1 MLLKTSLVLHQRNI
15 WILIN
20 LIDLKKKIFSI
31 LQIIITVFFVY
42 FTLSNLDLSKLFK
55 LLKSVN
61 VVYLVLAS
69 FIYFSSQIISSE
81 RLRYILNYNE
91 FFISFK
97 KNFTLYLI
105 GLFYNFFIPGGIGG
119 DAYKS
124 FLMNK
129 KFDWKLSKVVKL
141 ILLDRMIG
149 LGVLC
154 CILVGLYELI
164 FLSFNFIYLILT
176 VFIFYVIGYYLV
188 KVIFKNQNIFW
199 KSFIYSTASHFI
211 QFISL
216 LIILYSLGIE
226 NSYFEI
232 IIVFILSSIFSVF
245 SFGGIGIREY
255 IFLSSASIL
264 SFSPE
269 LAASIGLLFT
279 ISAAISSLP
288 GLKFVFSKPDFLK

>member
-1 MLLKTSLVLHQRNI
+1 MKN
-15 WILIN
+15 
-20 LIDLKKKIFSI
+20 KIFSI
-31 LQIIITVFFVY
+31 LQIVITVFFVY
-42 FTLSNLDLSKLFK
+42 FTISNLDLSKLFEV
-55 LLKSVN
+55 LNNINIL
-61 VVYLVLAS
+61 YLIIAAS
-69 FIYFSSQIISSE
+69 IYFSSQIISSE
-81 RLRYILNYNE
+81 RLRYILNDNK
-91 FFISFK
+91 FIISFK
-97 KNFTLYLI
+97 QNFTLYLI

-129 KFDWKLSKVVKL
+129 KFNWKLSKVVKL
-141 ILLDRMIG
+141 LLLDRLIG

-154 CILVGLYELI
+154 CILIGLYEII
-164 FLSFNFIYLILT
+164 FLNFNFIFLILT
-176 VFIFYVIGYYLV
+176 LCLLSIIGYYMV
-188 KVIFKNQNIFW
+188 KLIFKNQNIFW
-199 KSFIYSTASHFI
+199 KSFLYSLASHTI

-216 LIILYSLGIE
+216 FIILYSLGIE
-226 NSYFEI
+226 DSYFEI

-279 ISAAISSLP
+279 ISAAMSSLP
-288 GLKFVFSKPDFLK
+288 GLKFIISKPNYLK

>member
-1 MLLKTSLVLHQRNI
+1 MKN
-15 WILIN
+15 
-20 LIDLKKKIFSI
+20 KIFSI
-31 LQIIITVFFVY
+31 LQIVITVFFVY
-42 FTLSNLDLSKLFK
+42 FTVSNLDLSKLFEV
-55 LLKSVN
+55 LNNINIL
-61 VVYLVLAS
+61 YLIIAAS
-69 FIYFSSQIISSE
+69 IYFSSQIISSE
-81 RLRYILNYNE
+81 RLRYILSDNK
-91 FFISFK
+91 FIISFK
-97 KNFTLYLI
+97 QNFTLYLI

-124 FLMNK
+124 YLMNK
-129 KFDWKLSKVVKL
+129 KFNWKLSKVVKL
-141 ILLDRMIG
+141 LLLDRLIG

-154 CILVGLYELI
+154 CILIGLYEII
-164 FLSFNFIYLILT
+164 FLNFNFIYLILT
-176 VFIFYVIGYYLV
+176 LCFLSIIGYYMV
-188 KVIFKNQNIFW
+188 KLIFKNQNIFW
-199 KSFIYSTASHFI
+199 KSFLYSLANHTI

-216 LIILYSLGIE
+216 FIILYSLGIE
-226 NSYFEI
+226 DGYFEI

>member
-1 MLLKTSLVLHQRNI
+1 MKN
-15 WILIN
+15 
-20 LIDLKKKIFSI
+20 KIFSI
-31 LQIIITVFFVY
+31 LQIVITVFFVY
-42 FTLSNLDLSKLFK
+42 FTVSNLDLSKLFEV
-55 LLKSVN
+55 LNNINIL
-61 VVYLVLAS
+61 YLIIAAS
-69 FIYFSSQIISSE
+69 IYFSSQIISSE
-81 RLRYILNYNE
+81 RLRYILNDNK
-91 FFISFK
+91 FIISFK
-97 KNFTLYLI
+97 QNFTLYLI

-129 KFDWKLSKVVKL
+129 KFNWKLSKVVKL
-141 ILLDRMIG
+141 LLLDRLIG

-154 CILVGLYELI
+154 CILIGLYEII
-164 FLSFNFIYLILT
+164 FLKFNFIYLILT
-176 VFIFYVIGYYLV
+176 LCFLSIIGYYIV
-188 KVIFKNQNIFW
+188 KLIFKNQNIFW
-199 KSFIYSTASHFI
+199 KSFLYSIASHTI

-216 LIILYSLGIE
+216 LIILYSLGIDD
-226 NSYFEI
+226 SYFEI

-279 ISAAISSLP
+279 ISAAMSSLP
-288 GLKFVFSKPDFLK
+288 GLKFIISKPNYLK

>member
-1 MLLKTSLVLHQRNI
+1 MKN
-15 WILIN
+15 
-20 LIDLKKKIFSI
+20 KIFSI
-31 LQIIITVFFVY
+31 LQIVITVFFIY
-42 FTLSNLDLSKLFK
+42 FTVSNLDLSKLFE
-55 LLKSVN
+55 LLN
-61 VVYLVLAS
+61 NINILYLIIAAS
-69 FIYFSSQIISSE
+69 IYFSSQIISSE
-81 RLRYILNYNE
+81 RLRYILNDNK
-91 FFISFK
+91 FIISFK
-97 KNFTLYLI
+97 QNFTLYLI

-129 KFDWKLSKVVKL
+129 KFNWKLSKVVKL
-141 ILLDRMIG
+141 LLLDRLIG

-154 CILVGLYELI
+154 CILIGLYEII
-164 FLSFNFIYLILT
+164 FLKFNFIYLILT
-176 VFIFYVIGYYLV
+176 LCFLSIIGYYIV
-188 KVIFKNQNIFW
+188 KLIFKNQNIFW
-199 KSFIYSTASHFI
+199 KSFLYSIASHTI

-226 NSYFEI
+226 DSYFEI

-279 ISAAISSLP
+279 ISAAMSSLP
-288 GLKFVFSKPDFLK
+288 GLKFIISKPNYLK

>member
-1 MLLKTSLVLHQRNI
+1 MKN
-15 WILIN
+15 
-20 LIDLKKKIFSI
+20 KIFSI
-31 LQIIITVFFVY
+31 LQIVITVFFIY
-42 FTLSNLDLSKLFK
+42 FTVSNLDLSKLFE
-55 LLKSVN
+55 LLN
-61 VVYLVLAS
+61 NINILYLIIAAS
-69 FIYFSSQIISSE
+69 IYFSSQIISSE
-81 RLRYILNYNE
+81 RLRYILNDNK
-91 FFISFK
+91 FIISFK
-97 KNFTLYLI
+97 QNFTLYLI

-129 KFDWKLSKVVKL
+129 KFNWKLSKVVKL
-141 ILLDRMIG
+141 LLLDRLIG

-154 CILVGLYELI
+154 CILIVLYEII
-164 FLSFNFIYLILT
+164 FLNFNFIYLILT
-176 VFIFYVIGYYLV
+176 LCLLSIIGYYMV
-188 KVIFKNQNIFW
+188 KLIFKNQNIFW
-199 KSFIYSTASHFI
+199 KSFLYSLASHTI

-216 LIILYSLGIE
+216 FIILYSLGIE
-226 NSYFEI
+226 DSYFEI

-288 GLKFVFSKPDFLK
+288 GLKFIISKPDYLK

>member
-1 MLLKTSLVLHQRNI
+1 MKN
-15 WILIN
+15 
-20 LIDLKKKIFSI
+20 KIFSI
-31 LQIIITVFFVY
+31 LQIVITVFFVY
-42 FTLSNLDLSKLFK
+42 FTVSNLDLSKLFEV
-55 LLKSVN
+55 LNNINIL
-61 VVYLVLAS
+61 YLIIAAS
-69 FIYFSSQIISSE
+69 IYFSSQIISSE
-81 RLRYILNYNE
+81 RLRYILNDNK
-91 FFISFK
+91 FIISFK
-97 KNFTLYLI
+97 QNFTLYLI

-129 KFDWKLSKVVKL
+129 KFNWKLSKVVKL
-141 ILLDRMIG
+141 LLLDRLIG

-154 CILVGLYELI
+154 CILIGLYEII
-164 FLSFNFIYLILT
+164 FLKFNFIYLILT
-176 VFIFYVIGYYLV
+176 LCFLSIIGYYMV
-188 KVIFKNQNIFW
+188 KLIFKNQNIFW
-199 KSFIYSTASHFI
+199 KSFLYSLASHTI

-216 LIILYSLGIE
+216 FIILYSLGIE
-226 NSYFEI
+226 DSYFEI

-279 ISAAISSLP
+279 ISAAMSSLP
-288 GLKFVFSKPDFLK
+288 GLKFIISNQTT

>member
-1 MLLKTSLVLHQRNI
+1 MKN
-15 WILIN
+15 
-20 LIDLKKKIFSI
+20 KIFSI
-31 LQIIITVFFVY
+31 LQIVITVFFIY
-42 FTLSNLDLSKLFK
+42 FTVSNLDLSKLFE
-55 LLKSVN
+55 LLN
-61 VVYLVLAS
+61 NINILYLIIAAS
-69 FIYFSSQIISSE
+69 IYFSSQIISSE
-81 RLRYILNYNE
+81 RLRYILNDNK
-91 FFISFK
+91 FIISFK
-97 KNFTLYLI
+97 QNFTLYLI

-129 KFDWKLSKVVKL
+129 KFNWKLSKVVKL
-141 ILLDRMIG
+141 LLLDRLIG

-154 CILVGLYELI
+154 CILIGLYEII
-164 FLSFNFIYLILT
+164 FLNFNFIYLILT
-176 VFIFYVIGYYLV
+176 LCFLSIIGYYIV
-188 KVIFKNQNIFW
+188 KLIFKNQNIFW
-199 KSFIYSTASHFI
+199 KSFLYSMASHTI

-216 LIILYSLGIE
+216 FIILYSLGIE
-226 NSYFEI
+226 DSYFEI

-279 ISAAISSLP
+279 ISAAMSSLP
-288 GLKFVFSKPDFLK
+288 GLKFIISKPNYLK

>member
-1 MLLKTSLVLHQRNI
+1 MKN
-15 WILIN
+15 
-20 LIDLKKKIFSI
+20 KIFSI
-31 LQIIITVFFVY
+31 LQIVITVFFIY
-42 FTLSNLDLSKLFK
+42 FTVSNLDLSKLFE
-55 LLKSVN
+55 LLN
-61 VVYLVLAS
+61 NINILYLIIAAS
-69 FIYFSSQIISSE
+69 IYFSSQIISSE
-81 RLRYILNYNE
+81 RLRYILNDNK
-91 FFISFK
+91 FIISFK

-129 KFDWKLSKVVKL
+129 KFNWKLSKVVKL
-141 ILLDRMIG
+141 LLLDRLIG

-154 CILVGLYELI
+154 CILIGLYEII
-164 FLSFNFIYLILT
+164 FLNFNFIYLILT
-176 VFIFYVIGYYLV
+176 LCFLSIIGYYIV
-188 KVIFKNQNIFW
+188 KLIFKNQNIFW
-199 KSFIYSTASHFI
+199 KSFLYSMASHTI

-226 NSYFEI
+226 DSYFEI

>member
-1 MLLKTSLVLHQRNI
+1 MKN
-15 WILIN
+15 
-20 LIDLKKKIFSI
+20 KIFSI
-31 LQIIITVFFVY
+31 LQIVITVFFVY
-42 FTLSNLDLSKLFK
+42 FTVSNLDLSKLFEV
-55 LLKSVN
+55 LNNINIL
-61 VVYLVLAS
+61 YLIIAAS
-69 FIYFSSQIISSE
+69 IYFSSQIISSE
-81 RLRYILNYNE
+81 RLRYILSDNK
-91 FFISFK
+91 FIISFK
-97 KNFTLYLI
+97 QNFTLYLI

-129 KFDWKLSKVVKL
+129 KFNWKLSKVVKL
-141 ILLDRMIG
+141 LLLDRLIG

-154 CILVGLYELI
+154 CILIGLYEII
-164 FLSFNFIYLILT
+164 FLNFNFIYLILT
-176 VFIFYVIGYYLV
+176 LCFLSIIGYYIV
-188 KVIFKNQNIFW
+188 KLIFKNQNIFW
-199 KSFIYSTASHFI
+199 KSFLYSIASHTI

-226 NSYFEI
+226 DSYFEI

-279 ISAAISSLP
+279 ISAAMSSLP
-288 GLKFVFSKPDFLK
+288 GLKFIISKPNYLK

>member
-1 MLLKTSLVLHQRNI
+1 MKNKTL
-15 WILIN
+15 
-20 LIDLKKKIFSI
+20 SI
-31 LQIIITVFFVY
+31 LQIVITVFFVY
-42 FTLSNLDLSKLFK
+42 FTVSNLDLSKLFEV
-55 LLKSVN
+55 LNNINIL
-61 VVYLVLAS
+61 YLIIAAS
-69 FIYFSSQIISSE
+69 IYFSSQIISSE
-81 RLRYILNYNE
+81 RLRYILNDNK
-91 FFISFK
+91 FIISFK
-97 KNFTLYLI
+97 QNFTLYLI

-119 DAYKS
+119 DAFKS

-129 KFDWKLSKVVKL
+129 KFNWKLSKVVKL
-141 ILLDRMIG
+141 LLLDRLIG

-154 CILVGLYELI
+154 CILIGLYEII
-164 FLSFNFIYLILT
+164 FLNFNFIYLILT
-176 VFIFYVIGYYLV
+176 LCFLSIIGYYIV
-188 KVIFKNQNIFW
+188 KLIFKNQNIFW
-199 KSFIYSTASHFI
+199 KSFLYSIASHTI

-226 NSYFEI
+226 DSYFEI

-279 ISAAISSLP
+279 ISAAMSSLP
-288 GLKFVFSKPDFLK
+288 GLKFIISKPNYLK

>member
-1 MLLKTSLVLHQRNI
+1 MKN
-15 WILIN
+15 
-20 LIDLKKKIFSI
+20 KIFSI
-31 LQIIITVFFVY
+31 LQIVITVFFVY
-42 FTLSNLDLSKLFK
+42 FTVSNLDLSKLFEV
-55 LLKSVN
+55 LNNINIL
-61 VVYLVLAS
+61 YLIIAAS
-69 FIYFSSQIISSE
+69 IYFSSQIISSE
-81 RLRYILNYNE
+81 RLRYILNDNK
-91 FFISFK
+91 FIISFK
-97 KNFTLYLI
+97 QNFTLYLI

-124 FLMNK
+124 YLMNK
-129 KFDWKLSKVVKL
+129 KFNWKLSKVVKL
-141 ILLDRMIG
+141 LLLDRLIG

-154 CILVGLYELI
+154 CILIGLYEII
-164 FLSFNFIYLILT
+164 FLNFNFIYLILT
-176 VFIFYVIGYYLV
+176 LCFLSIIGYYMV
-188 KVIFKNQNIFW
+188 KLIFKNQNIFW
-199 KSFIYSTASHFI
+199 KSFLYSLASHTI

-216 LIILYSLGIE
+216 FIILYSLGIE
-226 NSYFEI
+226 DSYFKI

-288 GLKFVFSKPDFLK
+288 GLKFVLSKPDYLK

>member
-1 MLLKTSLVLHQRNI
+1 MKN
-15 WILIN
+15 
-20 LIDLKKKIFSI
+20 KIFSI
-31 LQIIITVFFVY
+31 LQIVITVFFVY
-42 FTLSNLDLSKLFK
+42 FTVSNLDLSKLFEV
-55 LLKSVN
+55 LNNINIL
-61 VVYLVLAS
+61 YLIIAAS
-69 FIYFSSQIISSE
+69 IYFSSQIISSE
-81 RLRYILNYNE
+81 RLRYILSDNK
-91 FFISFK
+91 FIISFK
-97 KNFTLYLI
+97 QNFTLYLI

-129 KFDWKLSKVVKL
+129 KFNWKLSKVVKL
-141 ILLDRMIG
+141 LLLDRLIG

-154 CILVGLYELI
+154 CILIGLYEII
-164 FLSFNFIYLILT
+164 FLNFNFIYLILT
-176 VFIFYVIGYYLV
+176 LCFLSIIGYYIV
-188 KVIFKNQNIFW
+188 KLIFKNQNIFW
-199 KSFIYSTASHFI
+199 KSFLYSLANHTI

-216 LIILYSLGIE
+216 FIILYSLGIE
-226 NSYFEI
+226 DGYFEI

>member
-1 MLLKTSLVLHQRNI
+1 MKN
-15 WILIN
+15 
-20 LIDLKKKIFSI
+20 KIFSI
-31 LQIIITVFFVY
+31 LQIIITIFFVY
-42 FTLSNLDLSKLFK
+42 FTVSNLDLSKLFEV
-55 LLKSVN
+55 LNNINIL
-61 VVYLVLAS
+61 YLIIAAS
-69 FIYFSSQIISSE
+69 IYFSSQIISSE
-81 RLRYILNYNE
+81 RLRYILNDNK
-91 FFISFK
+91 FIISFK
-97 KNFTLYLI
+97 QNFTLYLI

-124 FLMNK
+124 YLMNK
-129 KFDWKLSKVVKL
+129 KFNWKLSKVVKL
-141 ILLDRMIG
+141 LLLDRLIG

-154 CILVGLYELI
+154 CILIGLYEII
-164 FLSFNFIYLILT
+164 FLNFNFIYLILT
-176 VFIFYVIGYYLV
+176 LCFLSIIGYYMV
-188 KVIFKNQNIFW
+188 KLIFKNQNIFW
-199 KSFIYSTASHFI
+199 KSFLYSLANHTI

-216 LIILYSLGIE
+216 FIILYSLGIE
-226 NSYFEI
+226 DGYFEI

-288 GLKFVFSKPDFLK
+288 GLKFIISKPDYLK

>member
-1 MLLKTSLVLHQRNI
+1 M
-15 WILIN
+15 
-20 LIDLKKKIFSI
+20 KKKIFSV
-31 LQIIITVFFVY
+31 LQIAITVFFVY
-42 FTLSNLDLSKLFK
+42 FTVSNLDLSKLFEV
-55 LLKSVN
+55 LNNINIL
-61 VVYLVLAS
+61 YLIIAAS
-69 FIYFSSQIISSE
+69 IYFSSQIISSE
-81 RLRYILNYNE
+81 RLRYILSDNK
-91 FFISFK
+91 FIISFK
-97 KNFTLYLI
+97 QNFTLYLI

-129 KFDWKLSKVVKL
+129 KFNWKLSKVVKL
-141 ILLDRMIG
+141 LLLDRLIG

-154 CILVGLYELI
+154 CILIGLYEII
-164 FLSFNFIYLILT
+164 FLNFNFIYLILT
-176 VFIFYVIGYYLV
+176 LCFLSIIGYYIV
-188 KVIFKNQNIFW
+188 KLIFKNQNIFW
-199 KSFIYSTASHFI
+199 KSFLFSLASHTI

-216 LIILYSLGIE
+216 FIILYSLGIE
-226 NSYFEI
+226 DSYFEI

-279 ISAAISSLP
+279 ISAAMSSLP
-288 GLKFVFSKPDFLK
+288 GLKFIISKPDYLK

>member
-1 MLLKTSLVLHQRNI
+1 MKN
-15 WILIN
+15 
-20 LIDLKKKIFSI
+20 KIFSI
-31 LQIIITVFFVY
+31 LQIVITVFFVY
-42 FTLSNLDLSKLFK
+42 FTISNLDLSKLFEV
-55 LLKSVN
+55 LNNINIL
-61 VVYLVLAS
+61 YLIIAAS
-69 FIYFSSQIISSE
+69 IYFSSQIISSE
-81 RLRYILNYNE
+81 RLRYILNDNE
-91 FFISFK
+91 FIISFK
-97 KNFTLYLI
+97 QNFTLYLI

-129 KFDWKLSKVVKL
+129 KFNWKLSKVVKL
-141 ILLDRMIG
+141 LLLDRLIG

-154 CILVGLYELI
+154 CILIGLYEII
-164 FLSFNFIYLILT
+164 FLNFNFIYLILT
-176 VFIFYVIGYYLV
+176 LCFFSIIGYYMV
-188 KVIFKNQNIFW
+188 KLIFKNHNIFW
-199 KSFIYSTASHFI
+199 KSFLYSLASHTI

-216 LIILYSLGIE
+216 FIILYSLGIE
-226 NSYFEI
+226 DSYFEI

-255 IFLSSASIL
+255 IFLSSASLL

-288 GLKFVFSKPDFLK
+288 GLKFIISKPDYLK

>member
-1 MLLKTSLVLHQRNI
+1 M
-15 WILIN
+15 
-20 LIDLKKKIFSI
+20 KKKIFSI

-176 VFIFYVIGYYLV
+176 VFLFYVIGYYLV
-188 KVIFKNQNIFW
+188 KVIF
-199 KSFIYSTASHFI
+199 
-211 QFISL
+211 
-216 LIILYSLGIE
+216 
-226 NSYFEI
+226 
-232 IIVFILSSIFSVF
+232 
-245 SFGGIGIREY
+245 
-255 IFLSSASIL
+255 
-264 SFSPE
+264 
-269 LAASIGLLFT
+269 
-279 ISAAISSLP
+279 
-288 GLKFVFSKPDFLK
+288 

>member
-1 MLLKTSLVLHQRNI
+1 MKNKTL
-15 WILIN
+15 
-20 LIDLKKKIFSI
+20 SI
-31 LQIIITVFFVY
+31 LQIVITVFFVY
-42 FTLSNLDLSKLFK
+42 FTVSNLDLSKLFEV
-55 LLKSVN
+55 LNNINIL
-61 VVYLVLAS
+61 YLIIAAS
-69 FIYFSSQIISSE
+69 IYFSSQIISSE
-81 RLRYILNYNE
+81 RLRYILNDNK
-91 FFISFK
+91 FIISFK
-97 KNFTLYLI
+97 QNFTLYLI

-119 DAYKS
+119 DAFKS

-129 KFDWKLSKVVKL
+129 KFNWKLSKVVKL
-141 ILLDRMIG
+141 LLLDRLIG

-154 CILVGLYELI
+154 CILIGLYEII
-164 FLSFNFIYLILT
+164 FLNFNFIYLILT
-176 VFIFYVIGYYLV
+176 LCFLSIIGYYIV
-188 KVIFKNQNIFW
+188 KLIFKNQNIFW
-199 KSFIYSTASHFI
+199 KSFLYSIASHTI

-226 NSYFEI
+226 DSYFEI

-279 ISAAISSLP
+279 ISAAMSSLP
-288 GLKFVFSKPDFLK
+288 GLKFIISNQTT